1 MIAVII
7 DIVASRDADTR
18 ERKRLDEK
26 LRSIIDQTYRR
37 FKKYCTA
44 APALTQGDSI
54 ELLVNSWQPTVYL
67 LHRLL
72 MEELEFGVGLG
83 TGEIMI
89 QKEDAD
95 ECDGPAFWNAR
106 EALEEIKSM
115 KYMKRSAGFKLDEN
129 ASDNENNAVINSIL
143 FFTTLLGLSVTQRQ
157 HCYYYIWEE
166 KRISEIA
173 DVMKTSKGNISKT
186 LSKTSCYLIEKVM
199 AFLNR

>member
-7 DIVASRDADTR
+7 DIVASRDVDTR
-18 ERKRLDEK
+18 ERKILDEK

-44 APALTQGDSI
+44 TPALTQGDSI
-54 ELLVNSWQPTVYL
+54 ELLVTSWQPAVFL